1 MVPTRTAKTAM
12 QVITDPAKPANG
24 VTTGSLTELAAL
36 NRNFNPEKPPSK
48 GRSNGE
54 DSKPAI
60 EVITGLAWS

>member
-1 MVPTRTAKTAM
+1 M
-12 QVITDPAKPANG
+12 QVITDTAKPANG